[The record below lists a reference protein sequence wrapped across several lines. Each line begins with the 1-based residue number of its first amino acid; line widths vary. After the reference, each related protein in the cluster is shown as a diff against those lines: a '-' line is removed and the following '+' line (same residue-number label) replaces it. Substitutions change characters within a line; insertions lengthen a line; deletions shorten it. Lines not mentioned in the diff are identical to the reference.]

1 VQASPSIITDQS
13 TSIPSQPQYL
23 LPIAPEKNNNFAA
36 KNDSSWDTVRKYR
49 DSLDNESPTETAHRY
64 FAKYPNYPPD
74 RFNISTSKRKKA
86 AKAALLPV
94 GWASR
99 LLKQLG
105 YPNIPAYF
113 YTLSAGNLGLP
124 IDYSD
129 PRYLYAS
136 TVIDEIKAAIA
147 KHIPQPYHWRV
158 EVGTHGT
165 LHVHAI
171 GPHAPA
177 LAHLAHPNSLRVQ
190 AIRPGTE
197 LRPFAYL
204 HKPVALW
211 TASNYG
217 IYLQAK
223 ATKQTKA
230 LPNLSGQL
238 GIKKSRRGTA

>member
-1 VQASPSIITDQS
+1 MQIHHSTYASTAP
-13 TSIPSQPQYL
+13 YL
-23 LPIAPEKNNNFAA
+23 PTFPPENNYFSAE
-36 KNDSSWDTVRKYR
+36 NDSSWDTVRKYR
-49 DSLDNESPTETAHRY
+49 DSLDNESPTEKAHRY

-99 LLKQLG
+99 LLAQLG
-105 YPNIPAYF
+105 YPNTPAYF
-113 YTLSAGNLGLP
+113 YTLSTGNLGLP
-124 IDYSD
+124 IDYAD
-129 PRYLYAS
+129 PRYLYAP

-197 LRPFAYL
+197 LRTFAYL
-204 HKPVALW
+204 YKPVALW
-211 TASNYG
+211 SASNYG

-230 LPNLSGQL
+230 LPNLSGQIGL
-238 GIKKSRRGTA
+238 KRPRKKAS